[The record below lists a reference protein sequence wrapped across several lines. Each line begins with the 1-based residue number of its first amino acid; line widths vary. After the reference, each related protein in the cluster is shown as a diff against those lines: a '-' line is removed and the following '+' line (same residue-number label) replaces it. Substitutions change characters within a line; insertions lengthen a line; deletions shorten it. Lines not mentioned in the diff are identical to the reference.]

1 VSGRDKWN
9 ERSDARV
16 PSWEDQQ
23 EASQML
29 SNPIGK
35 DMSKAQD
42 SAKSTEEIAR
52 DAAKVDV
59 DLRTLQQSQKTLD
72 ENEEWIAR
80 NSGKLI
86 SK

>member
-1 VSGRDKWN
+1 V
-9 ERSDARV
+9 
-16 PSWEDQQ
+16 
-23 EASQML
+23 
-29 SNPIGK
+29 
-35 DMSKAQD
+35 SKAQD

-52 DAAKVDV
+52 DAAKVYV
-59 DLRTLQQSQKTLD
+59 DLRTLQQSQRTLD

>member
-1 VSGRDKWN
+1 MDRLEPDRKRYVK
-9 ERSDARV
+9 AR
-16 PSWEDQQ
+16 
-23 EASQML
+23 
-29 SNPIGK
+29 
-35 DMSKAQD
+35 D

>member
-1 VSGRDKWN
+1 MPGFPPGETSK
-9 ERSDARV
+9 SIT
-16 PSWEDQQ
+16 
-23 EASQML
+23 ML
-29 SNPIGK
+29 SNPIGQ

-42 SAKSTEEIAR
+42 SAKTTEEIAQ
-52 DAAKVDV
+52 DAAKADA

>member
-1 VSGRDKWN
+1 LGELAKSIA
-9 ERSDARV
+9 DALEPDR
-16 PSWEDQQ
+16 
-23 EASQML
+23 
-29 SNPIGK
+29 K
-35 DMSKAQD
+35 DISKLQD
-42 SAKSTEEIAR
+42 SAKSTEEIAQ
-52 DAAKVDV
+52 DAAKVDA

>member
-1 VSGRDKWN
+1 
-9 ERSDARV
+9 
-16 PSWEDQQ
+16 
-23 EASQML
+23 M
-29 SNPIGK
+29 
-35 DMSKAQD
+35 KAQY
-42 SAKSTEEIAR
+42 KEIAR

-59 DLRTLQQSQKTLD
+59 ALRALQQSQKTLD